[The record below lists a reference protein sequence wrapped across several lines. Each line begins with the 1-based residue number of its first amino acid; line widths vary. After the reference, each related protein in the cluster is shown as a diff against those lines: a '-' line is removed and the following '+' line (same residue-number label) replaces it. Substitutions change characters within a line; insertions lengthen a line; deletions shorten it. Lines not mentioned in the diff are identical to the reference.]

1 MGFRGLD
8 LVLGIELGKRGG
20 YRLVQEELVEAGYFL
35 AVVLAS
41 AIEVEYLHRLD
52 RVCRVC
58 ARACVRM
65 RG

>member
-20 YRLVQEELVEAGYFL
+20 YRLVQKELVEARYFL

-41 AIEVEYLHRLD
+41 AIEVEYLH
-52 RVCRVC
+52 
-58 ARACVRM
+58 
-65 RG
+65 